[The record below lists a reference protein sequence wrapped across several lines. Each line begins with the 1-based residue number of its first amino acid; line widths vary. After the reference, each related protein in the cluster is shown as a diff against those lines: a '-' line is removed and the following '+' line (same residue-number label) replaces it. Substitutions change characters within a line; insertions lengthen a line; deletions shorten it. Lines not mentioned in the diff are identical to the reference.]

1 MRTVP
6 KAKQPETEI
15 PSQPAVYTVHDRKF
29 IVDTVY
35 KDEPAETLKTYKKGH
50 CKGLIPDDFDGQMC
64 YHILINTAC
73 LTAGKEDL

>member
-1 MRTVP
+1 MSTVP

-50 CKGLIPDDFDGQMC
+50 
-64 YHILINTAC
+64 
-73 LTAGKEDL
+73 

>member
-15 PSQPAVYTVHDRKF
+15 PSQPAVDTVHDRKF

-35 KDEPAETLKTYKKGH
+35 QDETAETLDEILLRLIKKDIE
-50 CKGLIPDDFDGQMC
+50 KG
-64 YHILINTAC
+64 
-73 LTAGKEDL
+73 

>member
-1 MRTVP
+1 MKGGEKFVKKHIKTVRCALSP

-50 CKGLIPDDFDGQMC
+50 
-64 YHILINTAC
+64 
-73 LTAGKEDL
+73 